1 MKKKEYNSPVCTVI
15 TIQPLMMIASSPPTI
30 PIDPDE
36 GTDEALSPFLETDV
50 FYDIEKLLN

>member
-36 GTDEALSPFLETDV
+36 DTDEALSRLLGIEDIDNWG
-50 FYDIEKLLN
+50 FY